1 MPKVLLTKH
10 LWSLI
15 LCIRYFLQAFL
26 IVIAGDFAL
35 KGGVVDISYIDI
47 IPFLLLGLGVT
58 IKLTIFSAVLAFIIA
73 FIVGLARLSKHC
85 LIRIAAKIY
94 VEFFRGTSLLVQ
106 LFWAYFVLPFF
117 GLELTAMQAGIV
129 VMGLNYG
136 AYSSEI
142 VRSAI
147 LAIPKGQREAGV
159 ALNLFPRQIMFRI
172 ILPQAFLIML
182 PPFGNNLIELLK
194 GTALVSLITLSD
206 LMFQG
211 VKMNMMTMRTTEV
224 FTSILLIYF
233 MIAYP
238 LTLGVRWFEKKLS
251 AGRA

>member
-1 MPKVLLTKH
+1 MLKTK
-10 LWSLI
+10 LEEE
-15 LCIRYFLQAFL
+15 
-26 IVIAGDFAL
+26 
-35 KGGVVDISYIDI
+35 VVEISYLDI
-47 IPFLLLGLGVT
+47 IPFLLNGLGVT
-58 IKLTIFSAVLAFIIA
+58 IQLTVMAAILAFMVA
-73 FIVGLARLSKHC
+73 FIVGLARLSKYR
-85 LIRIAAKIY
+85 IMRIAAKIY

-106 LFWAYFVLPFF
+106 LFWAYFVLPLF
-117 GLELTAMQAGIV
+117 GLELTAMQAGVMI
-129 VMGLNYG
+129 MGLNYG

-147 LAIPKGQREAGV
+147 LAIPKGQTEAGV
-159 ALNLFPRQIMFRI
+159 ALNLSPRQIMFQI

-211 VKMNMMTMRTTEV
+211 VKMNMTTMRTTEV

-233 MIAYP
+233 VLAYP
-238 LTLGVRWFEKKLS
+238 LTLGVRWCEKKLS

>member
-1 MPKVLLTKH
+1 M
-10 LWSLI
+10 
-15 LCIRYFLQAFL
+15 
-26 IVIAGDFAL
+26 
-35 KGGVVDISYIDI
+35 SYLDI
-47 IPFLLLGLGVT
+47 IPFLLNGLGVT
-58 IKLTIFSAVLAFIIA
+58 IQLTVMAAILAFMVA
-73 FIVGLARLSKHC
+73 FIVGLARLSKYR
-85 LIRIAAKIY
+85 IMRIAAKIY

-106 LFWAYFVLPFF
+106 LFWAYFVLPLF
-117 GLELTAMQAGIV
+117 GLELTAMQAGVMI
-129 VMGLNYG
+129 MGLNYG

-147 LAIPKGQREAGV
+147 LAIPKGQTEAGV
-159 ALNLFPRQIMFRI
+159 ALNLSPRQIMFQI

-211 VKMNMMTMRTTEV
+211 VKMNMTTMRTTEV

-233 MIAYP
+233 VLAYP
-238 LTLGVRWFEKKLS
+238 LTLGVRWCEKKLS

>member
-1 MPKVLLTKH
+1 MVE
-10 LWSLI
+10 
-15 LCIRYFLQAFL
+15 
-26 IVIAGDFAL
+26 
-35 KGGVVDISYIDI
+35 ISYLDI
-47 IPFLLLGLGVT
+47 IPFLLNGLGVT
-58 IKLTIFSAVLAFIIA
+58 IQLTVMAAILAFMVA
-73 FIVGLARLSKHC
+73 FIVGLARLSKYR
-85 LIRIAAKIY
+85 IMRIAAKIY

-106 LFWAYFVLPFF
+106 LFWAYFVLPLF
-117 GLELTAMQAGIV
+117 GLELTAMQAGVMI
-129 VMGLNYG
+129 MGLNYG

-147 LAIPKGQREAGV
+147 LAIPKGQTEAGV
-159 ALNLFPRQIMFRI
+159 ALNLSPRQIMFQI

-211 VKMNMMTMRTTEV
+211 VKMNMTTMRTTEV

-233 MIAYP
+233 VLAYP
-238 LTLGVRWFEKKLS
+238 LTLGVRWCEKKLS

>member
-1 MPKVLLTKH
+1 LLKTK
-10 LWSLI
+10 LEEE
-15 LCIRYFLQAFL
+15 
-26 IVIAGDFAL
+26 
-35 KGGVVDISYIDI
+35 VVEISYLDI
-47 IPFLLLGLGVT
+47 IPFLLNGLGVT
-58 IKLTIFSAVLAFIIA
+58 IQLTVMAAILAFMVA
-73 FIVGLARLSKHC
+73 FIVGLARLSKYR
-85 LIRIAAKIY
+85 IMRIAAKIY

-106 LFWAYFVLPFF
+106 LFWAYFVLPLF
-117 GLELTAMQAGIV
+117 GLELTAMQAGVMI
-129 VMGLNYG
+129 MGLNYG

-147 LAIPKGQREAGV
+147 LAIPKGQTEAGV
-159 ALNLFPRQIMFRI
+159 ALNLSPRQIMFQI

-211 VKMNMMTMRTTEV
+211 VKMNMTTMRTTEV

-233 MIAYP
+233 VLAYP
-238 LTLGVRWFEKKLS
+238 LTLGVRWCEKKLS